1 MGTSPLCN
9 STWEEE
15 RNGYGIFKNGPFNIL
30 WSDAANGHLALLN
43 MDNNL
48 LIQKP
53 LCTTP
58 AESISDVMN
67 RDTDE
72 LIKGMRFGGCLGTG
86 ERDLL
91 LFAEACAG
99 LCG

>member
-1 MGTSPLCN
+1 MGMEYLKMGHS
-9 STWEEE
+9 
-15 RNGYGIFKNGPFNIL
+15 IFCG
-30 WSDAANGHLALLN
+30 SDAANRYLALLK

-53 LCTTP
+53 LHTIP
-58 AESISDVMN
+58 AESISDVMS

-86 ERDLL
+86 EPDLL
-91 LFAEACAG
+91 PFVEAYAG

>member
-1 MGTSPLCN
+1 MGMEYLKMGHS
-9 STWEEE
+9 
-15 RNGYGIFKNGPFNIL
+15 IFCG
-30 WSDAANGHLALLN
+30 SDAANRHLALLK

-53 LCTTP
+53 LRTIP

-91 LFAEACAG
+91 PFAETCAG

>member
-1 MGTSPLCN
+1 MQPIG
-9 STWEEE
+9 
-15 RNGYGIFKNGPFNIL
+15 
-30 WSDAANGHLALLN
+30 AHLALLK
-43 MDNNL
+43 MDNL

-53 LCTTP
+53 VHATP
-58 AESISDVMN
+58 AESISDVMS

-91 LFAEACAG
+91 RSEEPYAG
-99 LCG
+99 LYGQLADLVFQKGETLSLWGRF